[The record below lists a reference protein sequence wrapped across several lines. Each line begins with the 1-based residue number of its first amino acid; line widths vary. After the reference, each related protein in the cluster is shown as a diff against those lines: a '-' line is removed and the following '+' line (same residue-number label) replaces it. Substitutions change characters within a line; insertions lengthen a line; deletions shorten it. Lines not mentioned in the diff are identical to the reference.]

1 MGAVMSGPKQKEV
14 QPEVP
19 TEVQVKPE
27 TVEEQPHI
35 ELLMKKLENESMEKL
50 EALKNA
56 ENNNTTNIPLDKAL
70 ENIMQSGADEF
81 EKQTGRKMTYGEMR
95 EMYG

>member
-14 QPEVP
+14 QSEVP
-19 TEVQVKPE
+19 TEVPSETAQVP

-35 ELLMKKLENESMEKL
+35 ELLMKKLENEGMEKL

-56 ENNNTTNIPLDKAL
+56 EK
-70 ENIMQSGADEF
+70 
-81 EKQTGRKMTYGEMR
+81 
-95 EMYG
+95 

>member
-1 MGAVMSGPKQKEV
+1 MSGPKQKEV
-14 QPEVP
+14 QSEVSTEVP
-19 TEVQVKPE
+19 SETAQVP

>member
-1 MGAVMSGPKQKEV
+1 MSGPKQKEV

-19 TEVQVKPE
+19 SETAQVP

-70 ENIMQSGADEF
+70 KNIIQSGADEF